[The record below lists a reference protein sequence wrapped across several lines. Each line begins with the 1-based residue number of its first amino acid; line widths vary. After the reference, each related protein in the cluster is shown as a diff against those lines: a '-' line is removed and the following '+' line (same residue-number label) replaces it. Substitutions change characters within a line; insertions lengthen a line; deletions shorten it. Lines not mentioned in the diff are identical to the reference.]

1 VLVTD
6 MLVNNF
12 SDIVNIDYTARIED
26 ELDKI
31 ANDNEDWVKVVRE
44 FYEPLEGSLERRRR
58 A

>member
-1 VLVTD
+1 MTD